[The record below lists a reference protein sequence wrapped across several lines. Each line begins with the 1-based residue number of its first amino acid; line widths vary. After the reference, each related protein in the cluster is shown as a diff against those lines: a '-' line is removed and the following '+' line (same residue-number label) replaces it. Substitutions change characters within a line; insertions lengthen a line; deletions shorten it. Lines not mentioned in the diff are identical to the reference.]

1 MSHFLYIH
9 ACMSGTPNVWKVG
22 VTKTPYS
29 AVRARQKFT
38 WKKFGL
44 EHLYFGRPSDIGWLE
59 QQLKNHFKSCSGKAI
74 QGYGTELF
82 QAHIQTIQK
91 QIDYLIEMS
100 NLDVMLV
107 EMKVPYTANAS
118 GNCPFGIPGEKDA
131 DWFLERKA
139 DEVFV
144 TSNRPNTVGKR
155 IVLRNIY
162 VEQLFY

>member
-44 EHLYFGRPSDIGWLE
+44 EYLYFGRPMDVAWLE

-82 QAHIQTIQK
+82 QVSIQAIQK
-91 QIDYLIEMS
+91 QINYLVEVS
-100 NLDVMLV
+100 KLDVMPV
-107 EMKVPYTANAS
+107 AMKGPYTANAS

-139 DEVFV
+139 DEVFA
-144 TSNRPNTVGKR
+144 TSTRPKTVGKR
-155 IVLRNIY
+155 IFARNMY
-162 VEQLFY
+162 DQLFY

>member
-44 EHLYFGRPSDIGWLE
+44 EYLYFGRPLDIAWLE
-59 QQLKNHFKSCSGKAI
+59 QQLKDHFRSCSGKTI

-82 QAHIQTIQK
+82 QATIQTIQK
-91 QIDYLIEMS
+91 QINYLIEVS
-100 NLDVMLV
+100 NLDVIPVTMTGR
-107 EMKVPYTANAS
+107 YTASAS
-118 GNCPFGIPGEKDA
+118 GNCPFGIPSEKDA
-131 DWFLERKA
+131 NWFLERKA

-144 TSNRPNTVGKR
+144 TKNRPKTVGKR
-155 IVLRNIY
+155 IFTRNMY
-162 VEQLFY
+162 DHLFY